1 MSVPKMI
8 LSRPRFALRD
18 HSLAVDVPLL
28 IVTTVAV
35 KEEKCAGGHLAQVE
49 VEDLLPLIHLPLL
62 PRLHLP
68 LLEDVL
74 FVRPLANLVAV
85 IVLVA
90 ESLVTVDVSCKRKSD
105 LFSLK

>member
-18 HSLAVDVPLL
+18 HSLAVNAPLL
-28 IVTTVAV
+28 ILTAVAV
-35 KEEKCAGGHLAQVE
+35 KEKCAGGHLAQVE
-49 VEDLLPLIHLPLL
+49 VEDLL